1 MCKCVNVCVC
11 ELVLLERTRHF
22 LPGLECSLHQPGL
35 VKTRTL
41 PAAKPTKKQK
51 NKIAADTA
59 EKDSYLAGRKENNP
73 NVVASLDA
81 RTWNQVSKSQI
92 ANICDK
98 DWQRT
103 AKQSDW
109 VGSTVSN
116 AGHPWLSIHCLS
128 VASEQ
133 SNKSC

>member
-1 MCKCVNVCVC
+1 M
-11 ELVLLERTRHF
+11 
-22 LPGLECSLHQPGL
+22 
-35 VKTRTL
+35 
-41 PAAKPTKKQK
+41 KKQK